1 MDQKPTSK
9 EKSDAPKSAHVIDLR
24 QSKPAAPKPPTVKPT
39 QAPKPKKAKPAEPEV
54 VEDYVEPEYHDHY
67 VPSQKRKFW
76 PSFFRF
82 LLLLIILGLIIAGG
96 AFFYV
101 TYYM

>member
-1 MDQKPTSK
+1 MDQKPTPK
-9 EKSDAPKSAHVIDLR
+9 DQSDAPKSAHVIDLR
-24 QSKPAAPKPPTVKPT
+24 QKKPAAPNPPTVKPSK
-39 QAPKPKKAKPAEPEV
+39 APKPKKSKPVEPEV
-54 VEDYVEPEYHDHY
+54 VEDYIEPEYHDHY
-67 VPSQKRKFW
+67 VAPSKRKFW

-96 AFFYV
+96 AFFYL

>member
-1 MDQKPTSK
+1 MDQKPTSN
-9 EKSDAPKSAHVIDLR
+9 EKGPKSAHVIDLR
-24 QSKPAAPKPPTVKPT
+24 QKKPSTPKPPTVKPT
-39 QAPKPKKAKPAEPEV
+39 KAPKPKKSKAVEPEV
-54 VEDYVEPEYHDHY
+54 AADYVQPEQQSY
-67 VPSQKRKFW
+67 VASRKRKFW